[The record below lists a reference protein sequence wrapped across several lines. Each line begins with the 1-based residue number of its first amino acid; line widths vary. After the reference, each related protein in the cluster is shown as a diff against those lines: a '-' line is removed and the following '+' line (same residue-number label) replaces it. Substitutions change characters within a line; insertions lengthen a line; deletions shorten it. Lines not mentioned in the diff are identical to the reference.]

1 MADAASKVTV
11 FFKGTQG
18 PVAVGWTE
26 NWWTSQANL
35 KTAVEKVIDDY
46 VPKRKELIGVGAEIQ
61 AVRATSVPTTRLSY
75 LQFITGD
82 KDGKGVLFS
91 SAEEDMVDPAQVDLL
106 VRAQTADGHRRQ
118 FWIGGLPDSITRTQ
132 RNQGVSPRFI
142 SEPAIKQVFN
152 VIKAIPFGI
161 RWKSGAGPVYT
172 FSPITELFPI
182 MVRNRKR
189 GRPFFPFHG
198 RAAV

>member
-1 MADAASKVTV
+1 MADAASKITV

-26 NWWTSQANL
+26 NWWMSQGNL
-35 KTAVEKVIDDY
+35 ETAVNDVISEY
-46 VPKRKELIGVGAEIQ
+46 VPKRKDLLGFGAAIQ
-61 AVRATSVPTTRLSY
+61 AVRAVSVPSTRLSF
-75 LQFITGD
+75 LQFIPGG
-82 KDGKGVLFS
+82 KDGTGQVFS
-91 SAEEDMVDPAQVDLL
+91 SPETDAMDPAQVDLL

-118 FWIGGLPDSITRTQ
+118 FWIGGLPDAQTKTILL
-132 RNQGVSPRFI
+132 QGVSSLYIESPLF
-142 SEPAIKQVFN
+142 KQVMG
-152 VIKAIPFGI
+152 IIRKLPFGI
-161 RWKSGAGPVYT
+161 RWKSGAGPTYT
-172 FSPITELFPI
+172 FSPITQLFPL